1 MSDIIV
7 TGPLA
12 VRQSLRA
19 HLMSQ
24 VRLMVF
30 TRILS
35 ASISFCDNRVLPR
48 LTYVCSNGLHIGWN
62 AIQMSNLYV
71 LYMRRVPIG
80 RCPSIYDFRDLL
92 RGCPQ
97 LSKITLDAA
106 SPRWIYTDVVD
117 ISLPPIDL
125 PCLAAL

>member
-1 MSDIIV
+1 M
-7 TGPLA
+7 T
-12 VRQSLRA
+12 
-19 HLMSQ
+19 
-24 VRLMVF
+24 
-30 TRILS
+30 
-35 ASISFCDNRVLPR
+35 
-48 LTYVCSNGLHIGWN
+48 
-62 AIQMSNLYV
+62 NLYV
-71 LYMRRVPIG
+71 LDMRRVPIG